1 MDTWRRVSA
10 LLTGVGLG
18 LLFALPWI
26 GAAAWVS
33 WRVGWTVLWSEN
45 EGEFPTQASRLRS
58 FGHG

>member
-1 MDTWRRVSA
+1 VSA

-26 GAAAWVS
+26 AAAAWVS

-45 EGEFPTQASRLRS
+45 ENEFPTQASRLRS